1 MKYIDAYGMTPEALK
16 AAPRLHEAWLRHL
29 RETEA
34 DATVL
39 EDDEACVNALQTLRR
54 LEYADVELVTTP
66 DRFMFWCLVP
76 EVVMAIDPSGTKK
89 MGKPARTDDPW
100 VWAHR
105 QVHGMMTK
113 AETTKRLQQIQRAV
127 EAKDEDGLS
136 RRDLAVIAVYRAFM
150 SGVPGE
156 TQRALIEVDGDY
168 TLVDSPDMFD
178 EFLRVFPNMAKDG
191 GRFSFDTET
200 DSAGE
205 EDSDARNPYTERVV
219 GFSLCAVP
227 HTGYYFPLQHSVG
240 QNFNALVGFDIIDR
254 LAFEY
259 PSVMHNAKYDITV
272 TSNPVQLNAR
282 GGDDWWDAWFEY
294 IQQGRVDDTMLMAA
308 VASLPSAKL
317 KVLAKTL
324 LGAHPIDFKRLT
336 RGRPFS
342 TIPPEIAAKY
352 AAQDADWTLRLYPI
366 LKAMLAERDGW
377 EDVST
382 THIYEDVERPLLEYF
397 IRLER
402 GGMYVDR
409 ELVLKQQAK
418 WEPEHQRRYQ
428 LFLRLARAEGLSV
441 ADDFNIN
448 SPIQMQHL
456 LYKQMKMPVL
466 ERTKT
471 GAPSTGEKALN
482 ALRAAGVSSP
492 VFSVL
497 LAWKEAE
504 KNLSAFIYPLLGGQ
518 IQSDGR
524 VRTNVHQIG
533 AGTGRTSMS
542 DPNPQQFYKEL
553 RKSLKTE
560 PRQWEQGEIASIDY
574 SQIELRVLA
583 AIHNEPKMISIFN
596 LPPFLPDG
604 KPNPDA
610 DIHGLTQREVGLPNR
625 TKAKNFNFG
634 AAFEA
639 GAGVLSVTA
648 GLPMAQTRAF
658 LARFWQAYSSYAAS
672 KAAMQKRD
680 VARGYTATWDGRI
693 RVFNPRLRLD
703 EWMRQSANTP
713 IQGGALDIAKHAAGQ
728 MLPLI
733 REAERVGI
741 EPYMFVHDEFD
752 FAWSGKG
759 PRKVWNEFLREA
771 MRVMVETNPFKD
783 LLPLAVD
790 LEIGRSWGE
799 VAEPKEVMA

>member
-29 RETEA
+29 RETET

-39 EDDEACVNALQTLRR
+39 EDDDACVNALQTLRR
-54 LEYADVELVTTP
+54 LEYADVLLVTSA
-66 DRFMFWCLVP
+66 DRFIFWCLVP
-76 EVVMAIDPSGTKK
+76 AVVEVTDLGGKK
-89 MGKPARTDDPW
+89 MGKPARTDDVW

-105 QVHGMMTK
+105 QVHGMLTK
-113 AETTKRLQQIQRAV
+113 AETTKRLQQVQGAV
-127 EAKDEDGLS
+127 EAKDEDALS
-136 RRDLAVIAVYRAFM
+136 RRDLAVIAVHQAFV
-150 SGVPGE
+150 SGVPSE

-168 TLVDSPDMFD
+168 TLVDSPAAYD
-178 EFLRVFPNMAKDG
+178 EFLRVFPNMAKEG
-191 GRFSFDTET
+191 RRFSFDTET

-219 GFSLCAVP
+219 GFSLSAVP
-227 HTGYYFPLQHSVG
+227 HTGYYFPLWHSAGKNINPLVA
-240 QNFNALVGFDIIDR
+240 FNALDHF
-254 LAFEY
+254 AFEY

-272 TSNPVQLNAR
+272 TSNPVQLDAR
-282 GGDDWWDAWFEY
+282 GGSSWWDTWFEY

-366 LKAMLAERDGW
+366 LKDMLAERDTW
-377 EDVST
+377 ADVRT

-418 WEPEHQRRYQ
+418 WEPEHQRRFQ
-428 LFLRLARAEGLSV
+428 LFLRLARNEGLSV

-448 SPIQMQHL
+448 SPIQMQQL

-518 IQSDGR
+518 IQPDGR

-553 RKSLKTE
+553 RKALKTE
-560 PRQWEQGEIASIDY
+560 PREWESGEIASIDY
-574 SQIELRVLA
+574 SQVELRVLA
-583 AIHNEPKMISIFN
+583 AVHREPKMIDIFN
-596 LPPFLPDG
+596 LPPLLADG
-604 KPNPDA
+604 SPNPAA

-648 GLPMAQTRAF
+648 GMPVAQTRAF
-658 LARFWQAYSSYAAS
+658 LARFWQAYSTYAAS

-680 VARGYTATWDGRI
+680 VARGYTTTWDGRL
-693 RVFNPRLRLD
+693 RVFNPRLRVD

-713 IQGGALDIAKHAAGQ
+713 IQGGALDIAKAAAFNA
-728 MLPLI
+728 LPLL
-733 REAERVGI
+733 REAESHGI
-741 EPYMFVHDEFD
+741 EPFMFVHDEFD

-759 PRKVWNEFLREA
+759 PRRVWNEFLREA
-771 MRVMVETNPFKD
+771 MRVMVDTNPFKS

-790 LEIGRSWGE
+790 LEVGRSWGE
-799 VAEPKEVMA
+799 VAEPKEQMA